1 MSEQKHQAPCNPFVP
16 VLEENCSDDLKIND
30 SIHLLS
36 TNIPATHS
44 KRRNSAYKKGAKE
57 HQYNKIPV
65 SLLPNDPKTGIL
77 PDFQQP
83 VITPHCAAG
92 LLQLFVKKGEYI
104 YARPGDI
111 VLLESCD
118 HIVQVYIAYG
128 ERTKRA
134 VRNGTLKDF
143 LLQLP
148 QQKFARLS
156 RFCAVNLDRL
166 SGGNYNQQVFEFDF
180 RVSIKLKHSLPVAAF
195 KTIGI

>member
-1 MSEQKHQAPCNPFVP
+1 MSEQKHQASYNSFVP
-16 VLEENCSDDLKIND
+16 VSAENCSEDLKISNGTQ
-30 SIHLLS
+30 LLS
-36 TNIPATHS
+36 TNIPTTHS
-44 KRRNSAYKKGAKE
+44 RRRNSAYKKGAKE
-57 HQYNKIPV
+57 HLNNKLPV
-65 SLLPNDPKTGIL
+65 PLLPEDQGPRIL
-77 PDFQQP
+77 PALHQP
-83 VITPHCAAG
+83 IITPDCSAG

-104 YARPGDI
+104 YARPADI
-111 VLLESCD
+111 VLIESCD

-128 ERTKRA
+128 EKSKRA
-134 VRNGTLKDF
+134 VRNGTLKDL

-148 QQKFARLS
+148 QHKFARLS